1 MSVCREFSKVCQE
14 SKKRLWV
21 YPIVVFI
28 ASFSS
33 YVTWLTLDAAGIPSV
48 TNKWWSGGVF
58 ILVAIILL
66 VYIMSC
72 MRRYC
77 SQEHTFAD

>member
-1 MSVCREFSKVCQE
+1 MSVYREFSKVCQE

-21 YPIVVFI
+21 YLIVVFI

-33 YVTWLTLDAAGIPSV
+33 YVTWLTLDTAGVPSGS
-48 TNKWWSGGVF
+48 NKWWSGGVF

-66 VYIMSC
+66 LYFISC
-72 MRRYC
+72 MRRYS
-77 SQEHTFAD
+77 SQGHSFAD